1 MAGVADGVETD
12 AGLRGV
18 VWCVVLGIAEE
29 LATCVAAA
37 GGVVMASVAALG
49 VSSLMPNASLN
60 VLQLSFPNAECLMKI
75 HFLPV
80 T

>member
-49 VSSLMPNASLN
+49 VSSLMPNA
-60 VLQLSFPNAECLMKI
+60 
-75 HFLPV
+75 
-80 T
+80 

>member
-12 AGLRGV
+12 AGV

-49 VSSLMPNASLN
+49 VSSLMPNA
-60 VLQLSFPNAECLMKI
+60 
-75 HFLPV
+75 
-80 T
+80 